1 MLEISRAS
9 LSVNT
14 GTALDLC
21 IVATPFI
28 FAPVYVF
35 PSTDFVQG
43 MNPVSKDAYFGVS
56 RPGGILGDGKGL
68 EIFLGTAI
76 IRLPE
81 ILLSDL
87 TQSSFFSC

>member
-1 MLEISRAS
+1 
-9 LSVNT
+9 
-14 GTALDLC
+14 
-21 IVATPFI
+21 
-28 FAPVYVF
+28 
-35 PSTDFVQG
+35 